1 MKIGTGGFRRLQ
13 LVLLL
18 LGVLNFAFWTSCDKE
33 SRGLTPEKDHPLAGV
48 IPGFSLAS
56 YYAGG
61 AFMAAEF
68 VNAGCKNLA
77 LSAPYT
83 DEELAA
89 VLEPTRLAA
98 EKYHVSL
105 YVEKDLLITRLFPET
120 VAAGK
125 TVILMAR
132 NKAILDDYFALK
144 EDRVRAV
151 AEGRLAEA
159 EEEIAWRFGKLLS
172 YGDEKIAELLA
183 QQANR

>member
-1 MKIGTGGFRRLQ
+1 MKIRRGGFRRLQ
-13 LVLLL
+13 LMLLL
-18 LGVLNFAFWTSCDKE
+18 LGLLNFAYWTACDKE
-33 SRGLTPEKDHPLAGV
+33 SRGLPAEKDHPLAGV
-48 IPGFSLAS
+48 IPGFNLPS

-68 VNAGCKNLA
+68 VGAGCKELA

-83 DEELAA
+83 EEELAA

-98 EKYHVSL
+98 EEYHVSL
-105 YVEKDLLITRLFPET
+105 YIEKDLLITRLFPET
-120 VAAGK
+120 IAAGK
-125 TVILMAR
+125 TVILMVR

-144 EDRVRAV
+144 EDRARAV

-159 EEEIAWRFGKLLS
+159 EDEIAWKFGKLLS
-172 YGDEKIAELLA
+172 YSDEKIAELLA